1 VTDSESTAQS
11 NRGTGDALWPTGSE
25 VGCGYS
31 VRIQKILDEVN
42 MKGNLLKVSLVALG
56 FSALLTVSAQRAAAQ
71 GPAGAGASEAAKQ
84 TSHTP
89 HSLNPIK
96 WVKKDHKDS
105 VDSNG
110 SRSDVEKKLT
120 PKLQA
125 QGLLPASS
133 TATEACSA
141 FTALNECL
149 AALHA
154 SHNLGL
160 NFTCLSAA
168 MTGVHTNADVSG
180 CKVADGEKALPL
192 NKAIHALNPD
202 ANAKGATKNAEQQ
215 AKEDLNS
222 LGS

>member
-1 VTDSESTAQS
+1 
-11 NRGTGDALWPTGSE
+11 
-25 VGCGYS
+25 
-31 VRIQKILDEVN
+31 
-42 MKGNLLKVSLVALG
+42 MKENHLKVSLVVLG
-56 FSALLTVSAQRAAAQ
+56 LSAFLAAGVQHAAAQ
-71 GPAGAGASEAAKQ
+71 GPAGAGASQAAKE

-96 WVKKDHKDS
+96 WVKKDSKKS

-110 SRSDVEKKLT
+110 SRADIEKKLT

-125 QGLLPASS
+125 QGILPPGSN
-133 TATEACSA
+133 ATEACAA

-154 SHNLGL
+154 SHNLGV
-160 NFTCLSAA
+160 NFTCLSAS

-202 ANAKGATKNAEQQ
+202 ADAKGAAKNAEQQ
-215 AKEDLNS
+215 AKDDLKD

>member
-1 VTDSESTAQS
+1 
-11 NRGTGDALWPTGSE
+11 
-25 VGCGYS
+25 
-31 VRIQKILDEVN
+31 
-42 MKGNLLKVSLVALG
+42 MKTNALKVSFLALSL
-56 FSALLTVSAQRAAAQ
+56 SAFLILGAPHVSAQ
-71 GPAGAGASEAAKQ
+71 GPAGAGAAEAAKS
-84 TSHTP
+84 TSVSA

-96 WVKKDHKDS
+96 WVKKDKKSADT
-105 VDSNG
+105 NG
-110 SRSDVEKKLT
+110 SRADLERKLT

-133 TATEACSA
+133 NATEACSA

-160 NFTCLSAA
+160 NFTCLSAS

-180 CKVADGEKALPL
+180 CQVADGEKALPL
-192 NKAIHALNPD
+192 NKAIHAMNPEAD
-202 ANAKGATKNAEQQ
+202 AKGATKNAEQQ
-215 AKEDLNS
+215 AKDDLNN